1 MKLIGFLDSIGRDL
15 RHTLRSLLRR
25 PTFTLAAALT
35 LALGLGANTAIF
47 SVLNGVLLKPLPY
60 PDAER
65 LISMNHTAPGVNVV
79 DLGSS
84 PYLYFTEREKNE
96 TLEAVG
102 LWGTDASSVTGVA
115 EPEQVQQLGVTQEIL
130 PMLGAQPSLGRSF
143 NKQDTSPGAP
153 PTLILTYGYWQRRFA
168 GDPSVIGKTLTVD
181 GEAREIIGVMPSS
194 FRFLDKQVELIHPFQ
209 LDRSRIS
216 VDNYLWNSIA
226 RMKPG
231 VTLEQASAD
240 VARMIP
246 IAIDAFPLPP
256 GTTRQEVLSSR
267 IGPNL
272 RPLKQEVVGDV
283 GKILWV
289 LMGAI
294 AIVLLIVCANVANLL
309 LVRAEGRQQEMA
321 IRTTLGASRA
331 RIARELVLESVV
343 LGVVGAVLGLA
354 LAYGGL
360 RLFLALAPTNFP
372 RLADIT
378 MDPTAFVF
386 GFAASLLSAALVGS
400 VQAVKYVRGQLAAGL
415 HASGRSVSASRDQHR
430 TRSTLVAVQ
439 IALAF
444 VLMVSAGLMIRT
456 FQALTNVDPGFT
468 RPAEV
473 LEFGI
478 ILRGPE
484 AGDPAGAT
492 RAKQE
497 MLDRIGRVPGV
508 TSVAF
513 STSPPMGGDTFTD
526 LLVPEGNAFSADK
539 RQQTQRFKFVS
550 PGFFATA
557 GTPLIA
563 GRDVSWTDAYEKRP
577 VALVSENL
585 ARLEWGGPT
594 AALGQR
600 LRGGSSADAWR
611 EIIGVVADVR
621 DDGITRP
628 PPGIVYVPALAARIF
643 NAPMAVAPAV
653 NTFLVRS
660 PRTGT
665 AALLDEVRAA
675 VWSVNPRLP
684 LVNTRTLADDYDHSL
699 ARTSLALVLLMIAG
713 GMALA
718 IGVVGIYG
726 VIAYVVSQRTREIG
740 IRSALGAEPRQLWKM
755 FLLQGLTLSGVGV
768 VVGLVVAAALSRS
781 MSSLLFGVEPLD
793 PAAYL
798 IAIGVILAAAALA
811 TYLPARRAAMIDP
824 METLRAE

>member
-1 MKLIGFLDSIGRDL
+1 MNRIGFVDSMGRDL
-15 RHTLRSLLRR
+15 RHALRSLWRR
-25 PTFTLAAALT
+25 PTFTFAAIVT

-60 PDAER
+60 ADAER
-65 LISMNHTAPGVNVV
+65 LISMNHAAPGLNIV

-84 PYLYFTEREKNE
+84 PYLYFTERENSE

-102 LWGTDASSVTGVA
+102 LWGTDAASVTGVG
-115 EPEQVQQLGVTQEIL
+115 EPEQVQELGVTQEIL
-130 PMLGAQPSLGRSF
+130 PLLGVSPSLGRSF
-143 NKQDTSPGAP
+143 SEQDVSPGAP
-153 PTLILTYGYWQRRFA
+153 PTLIMTYGYWQRRFA

-181 GEAREIIGVMPSS
+181 GEGREIIGVMPAS
-194 FRFLDKQVELIHPFQ
+194 FRFLDRQVDLIRPFQ
-209 LDRSRIS
+209 LDRSRIT
-216 VDNYLWNSIA
+216 VDNYLWNSMA

-231 VTLEQASAD
+231 VTLQQASAD

-256 GTTRQEVLSSR
+256 GTTREKVLNSQ

-272 RPLKQEVVGDV
+272 RPLKQDVVGNV
-283 GKILWV
+283 GEILWV

-321 IRTTLGASRA
+321 IRTTLGASWV
-331 RIARELVLESVV
+331 RIARELVLESIV
-343 LGVVGAVLGLA
+343 LAVVGAVVGLV
-354 LAYGGL
+354 LSYGGL
-360 RLFLALAPTNFP
+360 HLFLAIAPTDFP

-378 MDPTAFVF
+378 MGRTAFAF
-386 GFAASLLSAALVGS
+386 GFAASLLSGVLVGA
-400 VQAVKYVRGQLAAGL
+400 VPAVKYVRGQLAVEL
-415 HASGRSVSASRDQHR
+415 HAGGRSASWTREQNR
-430 TRSTLVAVQ
+430 TRSMLVALQ
-439 IALAF
+439 IALVF

-456 FQALTNVDPGFT
+456 FHALTSVDPGFA

-478 ILRGPE
+478 MMRGPE
-484 AGDPAGAT
+484 ASDPAAAT
-492 RAKQE
+492 RAKQD

-526 LLVPEGNAFSADK
+526 LLVPEGNAFTEDK

-557 GTPLIA
+557 GTPLVT
-563 GRDVSWTDAYEKRP
+563 GRDVTWTDAYEQRP

-585 ARLEWGGPT
+585 ARLEWGDAT
-594 AALGQR
+594 AALGKR
-600 LRGGSSADAWR
+600 LRGGSSADDWR
-611 EIIGVVADVR
+611 EIIGVTADVR
-621 DDGITRP
+621 DDGVTLP
-628 PPGIVYVPALAARIF
+628 APGIVYVPAMAARIF
-643 NAPMAVAPAV
+643 NAPTAVAPAV
-653 NTFLVRS
+653 VTFLVRS

-665 AALLDEVRAA
+665 VAFLNEVRAA
-675 VWSVNPRLP
+675 VWSVNPQLP
-684 LVNTRTLADDYDHSL
+684 LVNTRTLSDDYDRSL
-699 ARTSLALVLLMIAG
+699 ARTSLALLLLLTAG

-726 VIAYVVSQRTREIG
+726 VLAYVVSQRSREIG
-740 IRSALGAEPRQLWKM
+740 IRSALGAEPQRLKRM
-755 FLLQGLTLSGVGV
+755 FLLHGLALSGGGTVL
-768 VVGLVVAAALSRS
+768 GLVAAMAVERL
-781 MSSLLFGVEPLD
+781 MSSLLFGVS
-793 PAAYL
+793 PADLPTYVA
-798 IAIGVILAAAALA
+798 AFVVTTAAAAVA
-811 TYLPARRAAMIDP
+811 SYLPARRAATIDP
-824 METLRAE
+824 IETLRAE